1 MARAARLYNGRPL
14 LNSVSGKR
22 ASMDAVFPV
31 AQKYGAVLIAL
42 TLDDEGIPDSAEGRV
57 AIAETILAEKYGP
70 RPDAPAP
77 VAASVPVTQSGRI
90 VWCSGQLPVR
100 NGEKPYV
107 GRLGAEVSAEDG
119 YAAAQLCAL
128 NLLAQLKKH
137 LGDLDRITRI
147 LDARIYVA
155 STPEFTQQPQVANG
169 LSDLMVEVF
178 GEQGK
183 HARCAFGVASLPL
196 NMPVEAELTVE
207 VAEG

>member
-1 MARAARLYNGRPL
+1 MR
-14 LNSVSGKR
+14 
-22 ASMDAVFPV
+22 
-31 AQKYGAVLIAL
+31 
-42 TLDDEGIPDSAEGRV
+42 
-57 AIAETILAEKYGP
+57 AETIIAEKYGSL
-70 RPDAPAP
+70 PDAPAP
-77 VAASVPVTQSGRI
+77 VAAYVPVTQSGRI

-107 GRLGAEVSAEDG
+107 GRLGAEVSAQDG

-169 LSDLMVEVF
+169 LSDLLVEVF
-178 GEQGK
+178 GKQGK
-183 HARCAFGVASLPL
+183 PCPLCLRGSLPAHE
-196 NMPVEAELTVE
+196 PARGSGAHRGGGPGLTRSRFLP
-207 VAEG
+207 A

>member
-1 MARAARLYNGRPL
+1 MR
-14 LNSVSGKR
+14 
-22 ASMDAVFPV
+22 
-31 AQKYGAVLIAL
+31 
-42 TLDDEGIPDSAEGRV
+42 
-57 AIAETILAEKYGP
+57 AETVLTQQYGP
-70 RPDAPAP
+70 LPDAPAP
-77 VAASVPVTQSGRI
+77 VAAYVPVTQSGRI

-100 NGEKPYV
+100 NGEKPFV
-107 GRLGAEVSAEDG
+107 GRLGAELTVEQG
-119 YAAAQLCAL
+119 YQAAQLCAM

-137 LGDLDRITRI
+137 LGDLDRVTRI

-169 LSDLMVEVF
+169 LSDLLAAVF

-183 HARCAFGVASLPL
+183 HARCAFGVASLPM

>member
-1 MARAARLYNGRPL
+1 MR
-14 LNSVSGKR
+14 
-22 ASMDAVFPV
+22 
-31 AQKYGAVLIAL
+31 
-42 TLDDEGIPDSAEGRV
+42 
-57 AIAETILAEKYGP
+57 AETIIAEKYGP
-70 RPDAPAP
+70 LPDAPAP
-77 VAASVPVTQSGRI
+77 VAAYVPVTQSGRI

-100 NGEKPYV
+100 NDEKPYV
-107 GRLGAEVSAEDG
+107 GRLGAEVSAQDG

-169 LSDLMVEVF
+169 LSDLLVEVF

-183 HARCAFGVASLPL
+183 HARCAFGVASLPMNL
-196 NMPVEAELTVE
+196 PVEAELTVE
-207 VAEG
+207 VAPD